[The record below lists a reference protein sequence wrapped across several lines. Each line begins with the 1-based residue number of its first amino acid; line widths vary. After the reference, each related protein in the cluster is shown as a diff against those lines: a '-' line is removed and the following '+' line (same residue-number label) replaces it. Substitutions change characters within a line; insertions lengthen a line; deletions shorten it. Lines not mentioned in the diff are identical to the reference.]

1 MGGNRGRA
9 SYLGHARGGVAR
21 CKTGPETVFE
31 TVPETGGVALA
42 GGSRPDTNFNALS
55 LRARFERMI
64 RGLPPEERFDI
75 DGQINR

>member
-31 TVPETGGVALA
+31 TAFETVPETGGRIGRRIAA
-42 GGSRPDTNFNALS
+42 
-55 LRARFERMI
+55 
-64 RGLPPEERFDI
+64 
-75 DGQINR
+75 

>member
-31 TVPETGGVALA
+31 TAPETGGPHWPADRGLTKI
-42 GGSRPDTNFNALS
+42 STRY
-55 LRARFERMI
+55 RFER
-64 RGLPPEERFDI
+64 DSSA
-75 DGQINR
+75 

>member
-31 TVPETGGVALA
+31 TVPETAFKTVPETGGRIGRRIAA
-42 GGSRPDTNFNALS
+42 
-55 LRARFERMI
+55 
-64 RGLPPEERFDI
+64 
-75 DGQINR
+75 